1 MPDSTRTDNK
11 QKIDKLFDSCFNHHD
26 LAVLDELVSP
36 DYVGPQGDKGPAAFR
51 AVVGGLHTAFPDIHY
66 TIDEVVGEEDR
77 VAIRWHWAGT
87 HRGTFRGIPATG
99 KAVSTTGAGDLS
111 TQRGQD
117 RVCRP
122 RDRSARIFAAIG
134 SYLEDAVPSS
144 PPSARGGTRSSSSS
158 PGSAAP

>member
-1 MPDSTRTDNK
+1 MPDSTRSDNK
-11 QKIDKLFDSCFNHHD
+11 RKIDKLFDSCFNHHD

-99 KAVSTTGAGDLS
+99 KAVSTTGAAIFRLS
-111 TQRGQD
+111 EGKIVSAALETD
-117 RVCRP
+117 RLGFLQQ
-122 RDRSARIFAAIG
+122 IGAIPEG
-134 SYLEDAVPSS
+134 AVPSS
-144 PPSARGGTRSSSSS
+144 PPSARAGTRAPAPPS
-158 PGSAAP
+158 GSAAP